1 MVEMLFKLLCSR
13 YISGAPSYEYKL
25 EKNESALKSAFFICF
40 LYRVNVIQL
49 LNLNKFIIE

>member
-40 LYRVNVIQL
+40 PYRVTCYTT
-49 LNLNKFIIE
+49 FEFE